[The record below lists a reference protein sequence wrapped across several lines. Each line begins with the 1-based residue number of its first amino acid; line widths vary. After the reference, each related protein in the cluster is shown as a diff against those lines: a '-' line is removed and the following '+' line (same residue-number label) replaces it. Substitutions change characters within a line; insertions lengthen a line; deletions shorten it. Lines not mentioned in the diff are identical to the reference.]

1 MTFNNCNDILN
12 FRKHKTIWPS
22 TQIYVQQTKRFGIYK
37 VSHRYYVQ
45 NQVNHVV
52 NMCAHVK
59 ASIRNMHR
67 SVLKES
73 WFEKKNEEMILIKG
87 ESTSC
92 SNHRGSR
99 CHSSS
104 CCCSSPQCV
113 ELKQN
118 VAFWEAQLWILK
130 GKPIC

>member
-1 MTFNNCNDILN
+1 M
-12 FRKHKTIWPS
+12 
-22 TQIYVQQTKRFGIYK
+22 YK
-37 VSHRYYVQ
+37 NH
-45 NQVNHVV
+45 QVNHVV
-52 NMCAHVK
+52 NICEHVK

-67 SVLKES
+67 SGLKES

-118 VAFWEAQLWILK
+118 VAFEMKDLKLKDFKVQKFWEGRKNMAFFFLELPCIFKYNLEFLSNFS
-130 GKPIC
+130 GVLRIYEL